1 MIASYFHL
9 KGNLLSFNSHK
20 TFITFLLLREI
31 PLYSARLTNLEMAA
45 VLWVPGRKAMSKSQ
59 YCGLEEGAHQ
69 EHSQGLGRKE
79 RKRNRSP
86 SSSLTSQQ
94 TSGRMVSNALRG
106 KGCKSAITTSFPR
119 LGPRGQPGCCT
130 GDRHLPGTGWRNY
143 SRQGL
148 TDISIL
154 EGHHPKHAAEQHC
167 NLTFLPSRPR
177 ETLSPKYCHQPTYL
191 KEMEGGC

>member
-1 MIASYFHL
+1 MQNPNGHFIFQSLLVLSHNLFLAGMERSIANPRESIQGMIASYFHL

-79 RKRNRSP
+79 RNRSP

-94 TSGRMVSNALRG
+94 TDR
-106 KGCKSAITTSFPR
+106 KSVV
-119 LGPRGQPGCCT
+119 
-130 GDRHLPGTGWRNY
+130 
-143 SRQGL
+143 
-148 TDISIL
+148 
-154 EGHHPKHAAEQHC
+154 
-167 NLTFLPSRPR
+167 
-177 ETLSPKYCHQPTYL
+177 
-191 KEMEGGC
+191 